1 MCCFPSCSDGY
12 KMIIPNICSIINKKL
27 EDSMKIEKQITEKTQ
42 STFTKRIGNTTFKVQ
57 VHFVENTTD
66 TVEDKILHLLTVTDV
81 PEADVRETTQKN
93 AG

>member
-1 MCCFPSCSDGY
+1 
-12 KMIIPNICSIINKKL
+12 
-27 EDSMKIEKQITEKTQ
+27 MKIEKQITEKTQ

>member
-1 MCCFPSCSDGY
+1 
-12 KMIIPNICSIINKKL
+12 MIIPNICSIINKKL